1 MFLWPR
7 HPSAP
12 GPHGSKLQ
20 QNHSKWQTKG
30 AGIRAQMSSMG
41 PGQINREGRQ
51 HGHGAEDQHLLDATT
66 EMSLQPNLSARP
78 QPELML
84 IPRVCGL
91 SPSLTQWPTPPSP
104 PRPPGW
110 TLHIVP
116 TLASAFSVTKTCH
129 FCPSQALHIHPFFF
143 LLYSISGPARSIKK
157 LTQVTYIILIF

>member
-12 GPHGSKLQ
+12 GPRGSKLQ

-51 HGHGAEDQHLLDATT
+51 RGHGAEDQHLLDATT

-78 QPELML
+78 QPELVL

-91 SPSLTQWPTPPSP
+91 SPSLTHGRLHRPLLGPQAGPFTSFPPWPLHSVLPRLVTSAH
-104 PRPPGW
+104 PRPCTSIHSFSSF
-110 TLHIVP
+110 TLY
-116 TLASAFSVTKTCH
+116 LGRR
-129 FCPSQALHIHPFFF
+129 
-143 LLYSISGPARSIKK
+143 GPLKN
-157 LTQVTYIILIF
+157 